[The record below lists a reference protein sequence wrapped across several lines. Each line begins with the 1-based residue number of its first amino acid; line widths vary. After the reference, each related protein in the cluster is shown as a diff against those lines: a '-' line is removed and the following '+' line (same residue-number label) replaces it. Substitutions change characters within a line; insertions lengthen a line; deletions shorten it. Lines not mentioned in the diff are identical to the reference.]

1 MRRFSIY
8 LLRFIGAILFTFV
21 ITLFPFWK
29 LESYIYDLRVKLSP
43 KSAPHSQIVLI
54 GIDDQSIRDLGGK
67 WPIPST
73 KHVDV
78 LKKLQGASPLAIAF
92 MFPLH
97 QQEWSKGELE
107 KLSAATANAK
117 NTFHSVKLLPAG
129 GDYPAKELPGIKPK
143 LSFTLVDSQH
153 FAKDKVARRGALWFL
168 NDRFLEYELA
178 NIYHGKGQDLASDK
192 RFMNKTQNVDG
203 GQTFLTNYIGPKGT
217 FPIISYN
224 DVLNKDLDPKWF
236 RNKII
241 LIGPTYWNESENI
254 AYTPHSKSFSSMT
267 RLEIQANVLQTLL
280 NKNPIVTSP
289 PWLNTSLT
297 FLVAAIT
304 IFILFS
310 FTPLAGI
317 AFLAL
322 EIAILLLLGYI
333 SFVFF
338 RFWLILIHPLLTV
351 FTCYYLCLPY
361 RLIVEDRRRW
371 KYQKRSE
378 ILGQVEQLKTNFMSL
393 ISHDLKTPIAKIQG
407 MAERA
412 LNSPDPE
419 EKKESL
425 NSILRSS
432 EKLSSFVSNILD
444 LTRIETNKVALQKS
458 SKDLNNTIEEVILS
472 LNYLARE
479 KKIEIVKELEPL
491 FSIKFDA
498 HLIKQSLTN
507 LIENAL
513 KYSPENGRIIIRSAE
528 MGDLVK
534 VSVIDSGPGLSDF
547 DKENVFSRFYRGKN
561 NQNVSIKGTGLGL
574 YLVKYFIEL
583 HGGSVAVESSPGKG
597 SMFWFTLPV

>member
-1 MRRFSIY
+1 MKKFSIY
-8 LLRFIGAILFTFV
+8 LLRFIGAIIFTFV

-29 LESYIYDLRVKLSP
+29 LESYFYDLRVKLSP
-43 KSAPHSQIVLI
+43 KSPHHSQIVLI
-54 GIDDQSIRDLGGK
+54 GIDDQYIKDVGGK
-67 WPIPST
+67 WPIPVST
-73 KHVDV
+73 HIDV
-78 LKKLQGASPLAIAF
+78 LNKLKNSKPLAVAF

-97 QQEWSKGELE
+97 QQGWSNDELE
-107 KLSAATANAK
+107 KLASVTTNFR
-117 NTFHSVKLLPAG
+117 NVFHSVKLLPAG
-129 GDYPAKELPGIKPK
+129 GDYPIKELPGIKPK

-168 NDRFLEYELA
+168 NDKFLEYELA
-178 NIYHGKGQDLASDK
+178 NIYHGKDIASDK
-192 RFMNKTQNVDG
+192 RFMKKTVDVDG
-203 GQTFLTNYIGPKGT
+203 GETFVTNYIGPKGT
-217 FPIISYN
+217 FQIISYN
-224 DVLNKDLDPKWF
+224 DVLNKNLDSKWF

-254 AYTPHSKSFSSMT
+254 AYTPYSKSFSSMT

-289 PWLNTSLT
+289 GWLNTLLT
-297 FLVAAIT
+297 FAVAAIT

-310 FTPLAGI
+310 FTPIIGI
-317 AFLAL
+317 TFLAM
-322 EIAILLLLGYI
+322 EIALLLLLGYA

-338 RFWLILIHPLLTV
+338 RFWLILIHPLLTI
-351 FTCYYLCLPY
+351 FTCYYFFLPY
-361 RLIVEDRRRW
+361 RLIVEDGRRW

-412 LNSPDPE
+412 LNSPDLE

-432 EKLSSFVSNILD
+432 EELSSFISNILD
-444 LTRIETNKVALQKS
+444 LTRIETNKVSLQKS
-458 SKDLNNTIEEVILS
+458 SRDLNKVIEEVILS
-472 LNYLARE
+472 LDYMARE
-479 KKIEIVKELEPL
+479 KKIEIIKELEPL

-498 HLIKQSLTN
+498 RLIKQSLTN

-513 KYSPENGRIIIRSAE
+513 KYSPENGKIIIRSAE
-528 MGDLVK
+528 VGDIVK
-534 VSVIDSGPGLSDF
+534 VSIIDDGPGLSDF

-561 NQNVSIKGTGLGL
+561 DYNLSIKGTGLGL

-597 SMFWFTLPV
+597 SVFWFTLPV